1 MELLAVKILVTPLM
15 MLAVSLAA
23 RRWGSFVGGV
33 LSGLPLTSGPIS
45 VYFAI
50 EQGQAFTQQA
60 AAGSL
65 AGLAAIM
72 ASYLAAGLAS
82 RRLAATPTILPM
94 LAAFAAVS
102 LLLLRLA
109 GPSLAALVALALAAT
124 ILLLWP
130 AGPARAATPISRL
143 GLLVRMATST
153 ALVLLVTGLAGALGP
168 SVAGALAPTPVIAWP
183 LIYFA
188 HRDGGR
194 RDALDAL
201 RGNASGG
208 LGVVAFYLI
217 VSHALSAWGPW
228 LTFPAAFA
236 AAVAPTLVF
245 MAAPALAGRSHA
257 LGPRPEARQGS
268 KDFFS

>member
-1 MELLAVKILVTPLM
+1 MGLLVVKILVTPLL

-23 RRWGSFVGGV
+23 RRWGSFVGGA

-50 EQGQAFTQQA
+50 EHGAGFAQQA

-65 AGLAAIM
+65 VGLAAIM
-72 ASYLAAGLAS
+72 ASYLACGLAS
-82 RRLAATPTILPM
+82 RRLSATPTILPT
-94 LAAFAAVS
+94 LVAFAAVS
-102 LLLLRLA
+102 LLFLHLA
-109 GPSLAALVALALAAT
+109 EPSLSALAALALAAT

-130 AGPARAATPISRL
+130 AGPAHAASPVSRF
-143 GLLVRMATST
+143 GLLVRMTTAT

-168 SVAGALAPTPVIAWP
+168 AVAGALAPTPVIAWP

-188 HRDGGR
+188 YRDGGR
-194 RDALDAL
+194 RDALDAI

-208 LGVVAFYLI
+208 LGLVAFYLI
-217 VSHALSAWGPW
+217 ISHALSAWGPW

-236 AAVAPTLVF
+236 AAVAPTLLF
-245 MAAPALAGRSHA
+245 MAVPTLAGRLHA
-257 LGPRPEARQGS
+257 PATVAHHKS
-268 KDFFS
+268 